1 MLPRT
6 MGVMLAVKGVTKNFG
21 GLTALSEVE
30 FNLGR
35 GEILSMIGPN
45 GAGKST
51 LINVITGVYAPD
63 QGGVEYQGRDISGLP
78 PYAIAHLGVARTF
91 QLEELFHSF
100 TVLQNAM
107 VGCHTQSRCG
117 MLSVGLRLPRARA
130 EEKLITEQAMENLK
144 VIGLEHRAQESITS
158 LPLGE
163 RKLVGIA
170 RALGN
175 QPDLL
180 MLDEP
185 VGGLAAHEV
194 EKLSKVIRM
203 LSESGITLLIV
214 EHNMPFVMSISQR
227 IVVLDG
233 GVKIAEGPPGEVRS
247 NPRVI
252 SAYLGE
258 ED

>member
-1 MLPRT
+1 MDRP
-6 MGVMLAVKGVTKNFG
+6 MQGDILAVSQVSKNFG
-21 GLTALSEVE
+21 GLTALSEVD
-30 FNLGR
+30 FRLGR

-51 LINVITGVYAPD
+51 MINVITGVYAPD
-63 QGGVEYQGRDISGLP
+63 QGRVEYQGRDITGLAP
-78 PYAIAHLGVARTF
+78 HAIAHLGIARTF
-91 QLEELFHSF
+91 QLEELFTSF

-107 VGCHTQSRCG
+107 VGCHTRSRCG
-117 MLSVGLRLPRARA
+117 MISVGLRLPRARA
-130 EEKLITEQAMENLK
+130 EEARITEQAMENLK
-144 VIGLEHRAQESITS
+144 VIGLEHRAHESITS

-175 QPDLL
+175 QPDFL

-194 EKLSKVIRM
+194 DKLTGVIRM
-203 LSESGITLLIV
+203 LSKSGITLLIV

-233 GVKIAEGPPGEVRS
+233 GVKIAEGPPEEVRC